1 MLPINLRY
9 DFYRDKGWF
18 LSSSSFPRINSS
30 IRYYSMLL
38 STPFFVSIKQRGD
51 YYNSLYNIITH
62 EPDFFSSDFLPY
74 SELKE
79 VDNKDLII
87 YKDDNSVRHFYANV
101 ASINC
106 ITNFITYLKK
116 NNIYDNTKIIIV
128 SDHGRN
134 VNTKAFDKNIEFANW
149 YNALL
154 MYKDFNSKGEIK
166 IDTNFMTIADT
177 PYLATK
183 HIPNIKNPF
192 NNKLITNDY
201 KTNGAYIIMPNSLE
215 PSQQFSNRY
224 NFNVYYH
231 VKDNIFDINNW
242 KKFVVDWRTKE
253 SKEIKLK

>member
-1 MLPINLRY
+1 
-9 DFYRDKGWF
+9 
-18 LSSSSFPRINSS
+18 
-30 IRYYSMLL
+30 MLL
-38 STPFFVSIKQRGD
+38 STDYFINIKQSGN
-51 YYNSLYNIITH
+51 YYNSLYNMITH

-87 YKDDNSVRHFYANV
+87 YKDNNSVRHFYANI

-166 IDTNFMTIADT
+166 IETNFMTIADT

-183 HIPNIKNPF
+183 HLDKAKNPSTE
-192 NNKLITNDY
+192 NIITNDY
-201 KTNGAYIIMPNSLE
+201 KNNGVYLINVNTWKSE
-215 PSQQFSNRY
+215 GQFSNRY
-224 NFNVYYH
+224 NFNQYYY

-242 KKFVVDWRTKE
+242 KKFQINWKTKE
-253 SKEIKLK
+253 TKEIELK